1 MDDFFSPPPRRLRAE
16 LLDFDNISFEE
27 ARESLEDVRRVNK
40 YLSGY
45 RVLLRYAG
53 QFLREHKE
61 DRPFTILD
69 LATGSGDQPVAL
81 AKLAHKLKVPVK
93 ITAIDINCKM
103 LKCARTITD
112 PFPEISLLQCDI
124 LSLPFC
130 DDSFDLVVNS
140 LSLHHFTREKAV
152 KILHAM
158 HSLGRSG
165 FIINDLNRSRVAY
178 GSIFLLTRIFT
189 KNRLTRH
196 DAPVSVMN
204 AFTAEEMRALAQE
217 AGVEQFQVYCHF
229 PYRIALVVKKN
240 GVCHEKM

>member
-1 MDDFFSPPPRRLRAE
+1 MSFFSPPPQRFQAE
-16 LLDFDNISFEE
+16 LLDLDDNSFEE

-53 QFLREHKE
+53 QFLRDHRE

-93 ITAIDINCKM
+93 ITAIDINYKM
-103 LKCARTITD
+103 LKCARIITG
-112 PFPEISLLQCDI
+112 PFPEIALVQCDI
-124 LSLPFC
+124 LSWPFC

-140 LSLHHFTREKAV
+140 LSLHHFSRENAV
-152 KILHAM
+152 KILCSM
-158 HSLGRSG
+158 RSLSRCG
-165 FIINDLNRSRVAY
+165 FIINDLHRSRVAY

-204 AFTAEEMRALAQE
+204 AFTPKEIRDLARE
-217 AGVEQFQVYCHF
+217 AGLDQFQVYRHF
-229 PYRIALVVKKN
+229 PYRIALVVKMNK
-240 GVCHEKM
+240 VCHEKM

>member
-1 MDDFFSPPPRRLRAE
+1 MD
-16 LLDFDNISFEE
+16 LDDNSFEE

-53 QFLREHKE
+53 QFLRDHRE
-61 DRPFTILD
+61 DRPFTVLD

-93 ITAIDINCKM
+93 ITAIDINYKM
-103 LKCARTITD
+103 LECARIITY
-112 PFPEISLLQCDI
+112 PFPEIALIQCDI
-124 LSLPFC
+124 LSLPFYG
-130 DDSFDLVVNS
+130 DSFDLVVNS
-140 LSLHHFTREKAV
+140 LSLHHFSRENAV
-152 KILHAM
+152 KILRSM
-158 HSLGRSG
+158 RSLSRCGL
-165 FIINDLNRSRVAY
+165 IINDLHRSRVAY

-204 AFTAEEMRALAQE
+204 AFTPEEIRDLARE
-217 AGVEQFQVYCHF
+217 AGLDQFQVYSHF
-229 PYRIALVVKKN
+229 PYRIALVVKKSK
-240 GVCHEKM
+240 VSHAKM

>member
-1 MDDFFSPPPRRLRAE
+1 MD
-16 LLDFDNISFEE
+16 LDDNSFEE

-53 QFLREHKE
+53 QFLRDHRE

-93 ITAIDINCKM
+93 ITAIDINYKM
-103 LKCARTITD
+103 LKCARIITG
-112 PFPEISLLQCDI
+112 PFPEIALVQCDI
-124 LSLPFC
+124 LSWPFC

-140 LSLHHFTREKAV
+140 LSLHHFSRENAV
-152 KILHAM
+152 KILCSM
-158 HSLGRSG
+158 RSMSRCG
-165 FIINDLNRSRVAY
+165 FIINDLHRSRVAY

-204 AFTAEEMRALAQE
+204 AFTPKEIRDLARE
-217 AGVEQFQVYCHF
+217 AGLDQFQVYRHF
-229 PYRIALVVKKN
+229 PYRIALVVKMNK
-240 GVCHEKM
+240 VCHEKM

>member
-1 MDDFFSPPPRRLRAE
+1 MSFFSPPPQRFQAE
-16 LLDFDNISFEE
+16 LLDLDDNSFEE

-53 QFLREHKE
+53 QFLRDHKE
-61 DRPFTILD
+61 NRPFTILD

-81 AKLAHKLKVPVK
+81 AKLARKFKVPVK

-103 LKCARTITD
+103 LKCARIITD
-112 PFPEISLLQCDI
+112 PFPEIALVQCDI
-124 LSLPFC
+124 LSWPFC

-140 LSLHHFTREKAV
+140 LSLHHFSRENAV
-152 KILHAM
+152 KILCSM
-158 HSLGRSG
+158 RSLSRCG
-165 FIINDLNRSRVAY
+165 FIINDLHRSRVAY

-204 AFTAEEMRALAQE
+204 AFTPKEIRDLARE
-217 AGVEQFQVYCHF
+217 AGLDQFQVYRHF
-229 PYRIALVVKKN
+229 PYRIALVVKMNK
-240 GVCHEKM
+240 VCHEKM

>member
-1 MDDFFSPPPRRLRAE
+1 MSFFSPPPRRLRAE
-16 LLDFDNISFEE
+16 LLDLDNISFEE
-27 ARESLEDVRRVNK
+27 ARKSLKDVRRVNK

-53 QFLREHKE
+53 QFLRDHKE
-61 DRPFTILD
+61 NRPFTILD

-81 AKLAHKLKVPVK
+81 AKLARNFKVPVK

-103 LKCARTITD
+103 LKCARIITD
-112 PFPEISLLQCDI
+112 PFPEIALVQCDI

-130 DDSFDLVVNS
+130 SDSFDMVVNS
-140 LSLHHFTREKAV
+140 LSLHHFTRKNAV

-158 HSLGRSG
+158 LSLSRCG
-165 FIINDLNRSRVAY
+165 FIINDLRRSRVAY
-178 GSIFLLTRIFT
+178 ISIFLLTRLFT

-204 AFTAEEMRALAQE
+204 AFTSEEIRALAQE
-217 AGVEQFQVYCHF
+217 AGVDQFQVYSHF
-229 PYRIALVVKKN
+229 PYRIALVVKIN
-240 GVCHEKM
+240 EVHHGKM

>member
-1 MDDFFSPPPRRLRAE
+1 PQRFQAE
-16 LLDFDNISFEE
+16 LLDLDDNSFEE

-53 QFLREHKE
+53 QFLRDHRE

-93 ITAIDINCKM
+93 ITAIDINYKM
-103 LKCARTITD
+103 LKCARIITG
-112 PFPEISLLQCDI
+112 PFPEIALVQCDI
-124 LSLPFC
+124 LSWPFC

-140 LSLHHFTREKAV
+140 LSLHHFSRENAV
-152 KILHAM
+152 KILCSM
-158 HSLGRSG
+158 RSLSRCG
-165 FIINDLNRSRVAY
+165 FIINDLHRSRVAY

-204 AFTAEEMRALAQE
+204 AFTPKEIRDLARE
-217 AGVEQFQVYCHF
+217 AGLDQFQVYRHF
-229 PYRIALVVKKN
+229 PYRIALVVKMNK
-240 GVCHEKM
+240 VCHEKM

>member
-1 MDDFFSPPPRRLRAE
+1 MSFFSPPPRRLRAE
-16 LLDFDNISFEE
+16 LLDLDNISFEE
-27 ARESLEDVRRVNK
+27 ARKSLKDVRRVNK

-53 QFLREHKE
+53 QFLRDHKE
-61 DRPFTILD
+61 NRPFTILD

-81 AKLAHKLKVPVK
+81 AKLARKFKVPVK

-103 LKCARTITD
+103 LKCARIITD
-112 PFPEISLLQCDI
+112 PFPEIALVQCDI

-130 DDSFDLVVNS
+130 SDSFDMVVNS
-140 LSLHHFTREKAV
+140 LSLHHFTRKNAV

-158 HSLGRSG
+158 LSLSRCG
-165 FIINDLNRSRVAY
+165 FIVNDLKRSRVAY
-178 GSIFLLTRIFT
+178 ISIFLLTRLFT

-204 AFTAEEMRALAQE
+204 AFTSEEMRALAQE
-217 AGVEQFQVYCHF
+217 AGVDQFQVYSHF
-229 PYRIALVVKKN
+229 PYRIALVVKIN
-240 GVCHEKM
+240 EVHHGKM

>member
-1 MDDFFSPPPRRLRAE
+1 MSFFSPPPRRLRAE
-16 LLDFDNISFEE
+16 LLDLDNISFEE
-27 ARESLEDVRRVNK
+27 ARESLEDVRLVNK

-53 QFLREHKE
+53 QFLRDHKE
-61 DRPFTILD
+61 NRPFTILD

-81 AKLAHKLKVPVK
+81 VKLARKLKVPVK

-112 PFPEISLLQCDI
+112 PFPEISLVQCDI

-130 DDSFDLVVNS
+130 YDSFDMVVNS
-140 LSLHHFTREKAV
+140 LTLHHFTRENAL
-152 KILHAM
+152 KILRTM
-158 HSLGRSG
+158 LSLSRRG

-178 GSIFLLTRIFT
+178 ASIFLLTRIFT

-204 AFTAEEMRALAQE
+204 AFTSEEMRALARE
-217 AGVEQFQVYCHF
+217 AGLDQFQVCSHF
-229 PYRIALVVKKN
+229 PYRMALVAKKN
-240 GVCHEKM
+240 EAHHEKM

>member
-1 MDDFFSPPPRRLRAE
+1 MSFFSPPPRRFQAE
-16 LLDFDNISFEE
+16 LLDLDDNSFEE

-53 QFLREHKE
+53 QFLRDHRE

-93 ITAIDINCKM
+93 ITAIDINYKM
-103 LKCARTITD
+103 LKCARIITG
-112 PFPEISLLQCDI
+112 PFPEIALVQCDI
-124 LSLPFC
+124 LSWPFC

-140 LSLHHFTREKAV
+140 LSLHHFSRENAV
-152 KILHAM
+152 KILCSM
-158 HSLGRSG
+158 RSLSRCG
-165 FIINDLNRSRVAY
+165 FIINDLHRSRVAY

-204 AFTAEEMRALAQE
+204 AFTPKEIRDLACE
-217 AGVEQFQVYCHF
+217 AGLDQFQVYRHF
-229 PYRIALVVKKN
+229 PYRIALVVKMNK
-240 GVCHEKM
+240 VCHEKM

>member
-1 MDDFFSPPPRRLRAE
+1 MD
-16 LLDFDNISFEE
+16 LDDNSFEE

-53 QFLREHKE
+53 QFLRDHRE

-93 ITAIDINCKM
+93 ITAIDINYKM
-103 LKCARTITD
+103 LKCARIITG
-112 PFPEISLLQCDI
+112 PFPEIALVQCDI
-124 LSLPFC
+124 LSWPFC
-130 DDSFDLVVNS
+130 DDSFGLVVNS
-140 LSLHHFTREKAV
+140 LSLHHFSRENAV
-152 KILHAM
+152 KILCSM
-158 HSLGRSG
+158 RSLSRCG
-165 FIINDLNRSRVAY
+165 FIINDLHRSRVAY

-204 AFTAEEMRALAQE
+204 AFTPEEIRDLARE
-217 AGVEQFQVYCHF
+217 AGLDQFQVYSHF
-229 PYRIALVVKKN
+229 PYRIALVVKKSK
-240 GVCHEKM
+240 VSHAKM